1 MVAFTCHVVP
11 LPCRGLMEKAR
22 VASRS
27 AVRSP
32 APTASLHALRSIFFI
47 ARIRSQHHLRH
58 QKYNYCKGGGKPL
71 SFQISSRL
79 RKATLN
85 YPSPTRDPVRHH
97 LSLCTITAVGLASLI
112 FCPLPCAT
120 HGLSLI
126 HI

>member
-1 MVAFTCHVVP
+1 MWGRAGNNPGGSRAWDTVAFTCHMVP

-58 QKYNYCKGGGKPL
+58 QKYNYCKGGG
-71 SFQISSRL
+71 S
-79 RKATLN
+79 
-85 YPSPTRDPVRHH
+85 PSPSKFHPGFVKQ
-97 LSLCTITAVGLASLI
+97 
-112 FCPLPCAT
+112 P
-120 HGLSLI
+120 
-126 HI
+126 